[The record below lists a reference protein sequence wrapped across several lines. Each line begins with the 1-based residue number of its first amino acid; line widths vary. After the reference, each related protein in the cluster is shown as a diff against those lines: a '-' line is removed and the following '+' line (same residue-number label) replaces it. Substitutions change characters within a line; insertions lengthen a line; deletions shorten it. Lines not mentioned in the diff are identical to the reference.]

1 MTRAPAAL
9 VLKAQLHR
17 MDTNGLFEPNRPRE
31 ALKYFESKVAFT
43 TGPVEV
49 ERALRDGERIILIDV
64 RAAEDFEKGHVPGAV
79 NLPEDEWTSLRGLS
93 KDKLNVLY
101 CYSVVCHL
109 AARAAVRFAAAG
121 FPVME
126 MDGGFESWKDHDL
139 PVEHGD
145 QKIDLR
151 DERKGFEA
159 SNPDLA
165 RNYDANTDTNVN
177 AFAPR

>member
-1 MTRAPAAL
+1 ILRRDLENFLCAFFEFFAGKIDTSLSFSHRWNMEEFLFHASFSEQAEDHGERVRMTRAPAAL

-79 NLPEDEWTSLRGLS
+79 NLPE
-93 KDKLNVLY
+93 
-101 CYSVVCHL
+101 
-109 AARAAVRFAAAG
+109 
-121 FPVME
+121 
-126 MDGGFESWKDHDL
+126 
-139 PVEHGD
+139 
-145 QKIDLR
+145 
-151 DERKGFEA
+151 
-159 SNPDLA
+159 
-165 RNYDANTDTNVN
+165 
-177 AFAPR
+177 